1 MELIFEILLQF
12 FGELFLQAIFEM
24 LFELGLHS
32 LSDMLKRPK
41 NPILS
46 IFGFMLWGAIAG
58 GISLFFVPRSL
69 IGNPLLRKVNLFV
82 TPILAG
88 ALMTI
93 IGRVRSKRS
102 QNLVRLDQ
110 FGYAFVFAFSMGL
123 VRFIWAA

>member
-12 FGELFLQAIFEM
+12 LGELFLQAIFEV

-32 LSDMLKRPK
+32 LSEPLKRPK
-41 NPILS
+41 NPVLS
-46 IFGFMLWGAIAG
+46 IFGFVLWGAIAG
-58 GISLFFVPRSL
+58 GISIVLFPKSP
-69 IGNPLLRKVNLFV
+69 IDNPLFRKINLFA

-88 ALMTI
+88 ALMAI
-93 IGRVRSKRS
+93 VGRVRSKRS

-110 FGYAFVFAFSMGL
+110 FGYAFVFAFFMGL

>member
-1 MELIFEILLQF
+1 MEFIFEILLQF
-12 FGELFLQAIFEM
+12 LGELLLQAIFEV

-32 LSDMLKRPK
+32 LTDTLKRPK

-46 IFGFMLWGAIAG
+46 TFGFVLWGAMAG
-58 GISLFFVPRSL
+58 GISLFFFPTSP
-69 IGNPLLRKVNLFV
+69 IANPLLRQVNLFA

-110 FGYAFVFAFSMGL
+110 FGYAFIFAFAMGL